1 MGSIDV
7 IGERFTKAK
16 QRIFDRLF
24 DTLNEQQRE
33 AVFTVRGPL
42 LVLAGAGSGKTTVLT
57 KRIAFIIRYGN
68 AYFAEPS
75 CTLTEKYVSAIEALA
90 ADDSAD
96 RAALD
101 AAADSFAVDPCP
113 AWAVLAITFTNK
125 AAQEMKSRLA
135 TLIGGDNGE

>member
-75 CTLTEKYVSAIEALA
+75 CTLTEKYVS
-90 ADDSAD
+90 D
-96 RAALD
+96 RG
-101 AAADSFAVDPCP
+101 SC
-113 AWAVLAITFTNK
+113 
-125 AAQEMKSRLA
+125 RR
-135 TLIGGDNGE
+135 

>member
-68 AYFAEPS
+68 AYFAEP
-75 CTLTEKYVSAIEALA
+75 L
-90 ADDSAD
+90 
-96 RAALD
+96 
-101 AAADSFAVDPCP
+101 
-113 AWAVLAITFTNK
+113 
-125 AAQEMKSRLA
+125 
-135 TLIGGDNGE
+135 